1 MLDIGQPMGYHYLH
15 KEPKGSPFPLPLPP
29 RTTLHAY
36 SDLLHDGGRLAATV
50 WDTRDVA
57 GAVAATL
64 RYDDQAIVLRVNDA
78 NGYTVAIG
86 HAPGGIAA

>member
-1 MLDIGQPMGYHYLH
+1 M
-15 KEPKGSPFPLPLPP
+15 
-29 RTTLHAY
+29 TTLHTY
-36 SDLLHDGGRLAATV
+36 SDLLHDGGRLAAIV

-78 NGYTVAIG
+78 NGYPLATG